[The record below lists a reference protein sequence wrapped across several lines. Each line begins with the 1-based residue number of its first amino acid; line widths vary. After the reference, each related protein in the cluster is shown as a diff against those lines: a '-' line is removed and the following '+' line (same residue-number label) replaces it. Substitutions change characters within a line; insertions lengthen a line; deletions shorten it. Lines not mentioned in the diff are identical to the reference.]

1 MSRTVSPA
9 DMAMRRITCGVY
21 MLSAQVDGR
30 DNGCIVNTVL
40 QATSTPKGLIVISN
54 KSSLTH
60 DMVKESGRFCVSM
73 LDTTA
78 PLEVFERFG
87 MQSGRDVDK
96 FKDYEIAERSESGLL
111 YLAKHANAMAVVQVE
126 QTLDLGT
133 HTLFAGQVIEAKP
146 LSDEPA
152 MSYSY
157 YHENVR
163 GQQKKPEKKG
173 WVCTV
178 CGYVYEGEELP
189 EDFVCPWCGHGASD
203 FERAK

>member
-1 MSRTVSPA
+1 MSRTASPA
-9 DMAMRRITCGVY
+9 DLAMRRIACGVHL
-21 MLSAQVDGR
+21 LSAQADGR

-40 QATSTPKGLIVISN
+40 QSTSSPKGLIVISN

-73 LDTTA
+73 IDTTA
-78 PLEVFERFG
+78 PYAVFERFG

-96 FKDYEIAERSESGLL
+96 FAGYEFAERSESGLL
-111 YLAKHANAMAVVQVE
+111 YLAKHTCAMAVVQVE

-146 LSDEPA
+146 LSDGAA
-152 MSYSY
+152 MTYSY

-163 GQQKKPEKKG
+163 TQQPKPEKKG

-178 CGYVYEGEELP
+178 CGYVHEEEELP